1 MITGYYRV
9 DEKMITF
16 ETLSDVSNYSLTKQ
30 VNIFFSN
37 WEAYYIPQFRS
48 LYGELFVFAIQFW
61 QKKTT
66 ELPKISSHTYWII
79 QPRKGKSYWV
89 FISKPRKFNYWK
101 KNSPPASQSRLS
113 RLMNAFS

>member
-48 LYGELFVFAIQFW
+48 LCGELFVFAIQFW
-61 QKKTT
+61 QKK
-66 ELPKISSHTYWII
+66 LQNCPKFPLTHIGLFNRVKERAIEYSYPSQESLTI
-79 QPRKGKSYWV
+79 GK
-89 FISKPRKFNYWK
+89 KFHL
-101 KNSPPASQSRLS
+101 QRLKVG
-113 RLMNAFS
+113 FHV